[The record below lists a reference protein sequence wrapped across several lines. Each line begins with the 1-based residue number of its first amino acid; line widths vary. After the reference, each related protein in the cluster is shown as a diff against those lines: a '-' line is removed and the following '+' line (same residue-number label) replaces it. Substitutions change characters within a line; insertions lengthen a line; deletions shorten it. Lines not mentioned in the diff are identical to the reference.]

1 MIGRKILASLCALAA
16 LSLPAHLSA
25 QETAPQA
32 AEQEVEAIQQQ
43 LQAIQQRALQDPALQ
58 ARQAEIGQEV
68 VATMSRVDP
77 AFDPA
82 AARAQTMQA
91 DIAAAQEA
99 GDNARLHELAAESE
113 QLQATFAAARARA
126 MEDPELQA
134 SIQAFQAEVVE
145 KMTEMDP
152 ETTRLLARLNEL
164 NEQ

>member
-1 MIGRKILASLCALAA
+1 MTGRKMLASLCALAA

-25 QETAPQA
+25 QETASQTV
-32 AEQEVEAIQQQ
+32 EQEIAAIQQQ

-68 VATMSRVDP
+68 VATMRRVDP
-77 AFDPA
+77 AFAAA
-82 AARAQTMQA
+82 AARAEAMQA

-113 QLQATFAAARARA
+113 QLQQTFAAARARA
-126 MEDPELQA
+126 MQDPELQA
-134 SIQAFQAEVVE
+134 SMQAFRAEVVE

-152 ETTRLLARLNEL
+152 ETTTLLARLNEL